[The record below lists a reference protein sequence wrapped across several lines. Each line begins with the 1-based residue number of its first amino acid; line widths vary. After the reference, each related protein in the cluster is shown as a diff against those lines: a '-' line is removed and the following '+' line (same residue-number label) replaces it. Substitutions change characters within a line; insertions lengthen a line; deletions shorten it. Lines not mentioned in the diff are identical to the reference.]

1 MSSMPAPSG
10 AGRPT
15 SRVGAPGAAM
25 STTPTPARS
34 HPIVSKLPIA
44 TLAA

>member
-1 MSSMPAPSG
+1 MPAPSG

-15 SRVGAPGAAM
+15 SRAGAAGAAISAM
-25 STTPTPARS
+25 PTPARS
-34 HPIVSKLPIA
+34 HPIVSTLLIA